1 MSLKTDLIPNRNYL
15 VKISKFSAINPLI
28 YIFVGNDFRRRF
40 KTCRRFIEV
49 KIQKYQSRKS
59 NQSFGKSAKSKAKD
73 LKYYDSVVSKSD
85 SHHEGSEYFLKIFS
99 LRAEM
104 IYKLILR
111 RREGRRECKYNCDGF
126 KGNYGYNDNQFG

>member
-1 MSLKTDLIPNRNYL
+1 MSLQTDQDPTQTNNL
-15 VKISKFSAINPLI
+15 KFSTFSAINPLI

-73 LKYYDSVVSKSD
+73 LKYYDSVISKSD
-85 SHHEGSEYFLKIFS
+85 SHHEGIKKNFYFDPL
-99 LRAEM
+99 
-104 IYKLILR
+104 
-111 RREGRRECKYNCDGF
+111 
-126 KGNYGYNDNQFG
+126 

>member
-1 MSLKTDLIPNRNYL
+1 MLVGEFTNRPNSNSNQL

-59 NQSFGKSAKSKAKD
+59 NKSFGKSAKSKAKD
-73 LKYYDSVVSKSD
+73 LKYYDSVISKSD
-85 SHHEGSEYFLKIFS
+85 SHHEGSEYFLKTPS
-99 LRAEM
+99 PRAQT
-104 IYKLILR
+104 IY
-111 RREGRRECKYNCDGF
+111 N
-126 KGNYGYNDNQFG
+126 

>member
-1 MSLKTDLIPNRNYL
+1 MSLKTDRIPTRNNL

-85 SHHEGSEYFLKIFS
+85 SHHEGSEYFLKKSWVGGVWCLGVRVRMTGVKYGNF
-99 LRAEM
+99 LNWEFGV
-104 IYKLILR
+104 KGGG
-111 RREGRRECKYNCDGF
+111 GRG
-126 KGNYGYNDNQFG
+126 